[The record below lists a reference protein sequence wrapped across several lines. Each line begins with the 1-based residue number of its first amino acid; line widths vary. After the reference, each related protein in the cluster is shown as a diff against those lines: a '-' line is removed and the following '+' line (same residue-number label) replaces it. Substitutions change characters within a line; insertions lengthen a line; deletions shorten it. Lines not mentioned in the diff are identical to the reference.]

1 MRFGL
6 ADGGT
11 KMRMTLCNKCAA
23 HLKESLKM
31 QKDGEKHKD
40 ICARCGAA
48 KFCRAYD
55 IEVEDKAQ

>member
-1 MRFGL
+1 
-6 ADGGT
+6 
-11 KMRMTLCNKCAA
+11 MRMTLCNKCAA

-40 ICARCGAA
+40 ICAICGTT

-55 IEVEDKAQ
+55 IKVEDKA